1 MVGDHLL
8 VDYMA
13 AGVADV
19 GPDARVGGQGAAPDD
34 AGLDD
39 RPRAVADHADRLAA
53 VHKVAD
59 KAALYLARRYA
70 RVTIVVNRDSLT
82 ASMSQYLIDR
92 VLTGVAAP
100 ARPATARTRLPYE
113 TAVDGM
119 FAAGD
124 IRAGSMKRVVAAVGS
139 ACCASC

>member
-1 MVGDHLL
+1 M
-8 VDYMA
+8 
-13 AGVADV
+13 
-19 GPDARVGGQGAAPDD
+19 
-34 AGLDD
+34 
-39 RPRAVADHADRLAA
+39 RPRTTLAFSDRSSMGPWQITPTRLAA
-53 VHKVAD
+53 VRKVAD

-82 ASMSQYLIDR
+82 APMSQYLIDR
-92 VLTGVAAP
+92 VLTGGVRGACQAL
-100 ARPATARTRLPYE
+100 AMARTRLPYE